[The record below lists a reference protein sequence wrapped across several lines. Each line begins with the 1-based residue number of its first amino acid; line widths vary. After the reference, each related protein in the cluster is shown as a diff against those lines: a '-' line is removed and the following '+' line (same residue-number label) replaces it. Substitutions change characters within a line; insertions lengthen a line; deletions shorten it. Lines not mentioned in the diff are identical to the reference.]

1 MAHSATDA
9 KTKHVNMAANAGYNI
24 SSTHIHLGNTKK
36 TSASIQHAFIS
47 IQKNRYKAMAGAT
60 HDARTLLSYE
70 AYSAG
75 LREALKE
82 ALLEVRE
89 SVEKMNGWISE
100 NRAYTAPEL
109 TNDAKD
115 KRQLYDT
122 FCDVDSE
129 IDTQDE
135 TVWRVAAGKFFEEY
149 K

>member
-1 MAHSATDA
+1 
-9 KTKHVNMAANAGYNI
+9 
-24 SSTHIHLGNTKK
+24 
-36 TSASIQHAFIS
+36 
-47 IQKNRYKAMAGAT
+47 MAGAA

-115 KRQLYDT
+115 KRQLYDA
-122 FCDVDSE
+122 FCDVDSK